1 MRLPRPSGGCSCDEG
16 APVEML
22 SVREVPLTALPPF
35 GLKAQLA
42 SDGMLLCRQLY
53 VTGKAVV
60 LLLLLTKP
68 FVPVTVS

>member
-1 MRLPRPSGGCSCDEG
+1 
-16 APVEML
+16 ML